1 MTIFWLVLALL
12 LLLALRVPLFLS
24 LLTVSVAYV
33 FIKPVSVSSVIQEL
47 TGGLESFPLL
57 AVPLF
62 ILAGSIMA
70 KGHLA
75 EHMINFAGTFVGHW
89 RGGLAQVNVLNSLFM
104 GGMSGTTT
112 ADAAVDAK
120 VLVPVMRRHGYS
132 NGYASALTVAS
143 STIAPMLPP
152 SVGLIIY
159 GVMADVSIS
168 TLFVA
173 GVMPAILVVIALTL
187 TVRILAGI
195 HDHPRAREQRPGLRE
210 ILQIGIKALPVIL
223 MPVLLLVGLRMGVFT
238 PTEMSAVIVVYVFI
252 VAAAIY
258 RQLGWRDIPRILKD
272 AALTSGM
279 LMIIIAAAACFG
291 IMVAYERLPKLLESA
306 LLAISDNPFL
316 ILLVINVVLIIL
328 GLFLDSMSLLLII
341 VPTMAPVIVT
351 LGMDPVHFGIVVL
364 FNIVLGSVTP
374 PLGATLFAVM
384 SITKVSMTELVKG
397 FLPLYIPLFGVLI
410 LISAVPQLVL
420 WLPAIF

>member
-1 MTIFWLVLALL
+1 MIIFWLIIALL
-12 LLLALRVPLFLS
+12 VLLALRVPLFLA
-24 LLTVSVAYV
+24 LITVSVAYV
-33 FIKPVSVSSVIQEL
+33 FIKPVSVASVIQQL

-62 ILAGSIMA
+62 ILVGSIMA
-70 KGHLA
+70 KGNLA
-75 EHMINFAGTFVGHW
+75 EQMINFAGTFVGHW

-104 GGMSGTTT
+104 GGMSGTAA

-143 STIAPMLPP
+143 STVAPMLPP

-173 GVMPAILVVIALTL
+173 GIAPAILVILALSI
-187 TVRILAGI
+187 TVRVLAGI
-195 HDHPRAREQRPGLRE
+195 HKHPRARDERASFKEVLT
-210 ILQIGIKALPVIL
+210 IGGKAAPVIL
-223 MPVLLLVGLRMGVFT
+223 MPILLLVGLRMGIFT
-238 PTEMSAVIVVYVFI
+238 PTEMSAVTVFYTLA

-258 RQLGWRDIPRILKD
+258 RKITWKDIPLILKD

-279 LMIIIAAAACFG
+279 LMIIMAGASAFG
-291 IMVAYERLPKLLESA
+291 IMVAYERLPKLLEST
-306 LLAISDNPFL
+306 LLGISENPVI
-316 ILLVINVVLIIL
+316 ILLVINVLLLIL
-328 GLFLDSMSLLLII
+328 GLFLDSMSLLLIV
-341 VPTMAPVIVT
+341 VPTMAPIIVG
-351 LGMDPVHFGIVVL
+351 LGMDPVHFGVVVL

-374 PLGATLFAVM
+374 PVGGTLFAVM
-384 SITKVSMTELVKG
+384 AITRVSMTELIKG

-410 LISAVPQLVL
+410 LISAVPSIIL
-420 WLPAIF
+420 WLPSVF

>member
-1 MTIFWLVLALL
+1 MIIFWLIIALL
-12 LLLALRVPLFLS
+12 VLLAMRVPLFLS
-24 LLTVSVAYV
+24 LLAVSVAYV
-33 FIKPVSVSSVIQEL
+33 FIKPVSIASVLQQL

-62 ILAGSIMA
+62 ILVGSIMA
-70 KGHLA
+70 KGNLA
-75 EHMINFAGTFVGHW
+75 EQMINFAGTFVGHW

-104 GGMSGTTT
+104 GGMSGTAQ

-143 STIAPMLPP
+143 STVAPMLPP

-173 GVMPAILVVIALTL
+173 GIVPAFLIIIALSV
-187 TVRILAGI
+187 TVRVLAGI
-195 HDHPRAREQRPGLRE
+195 HDHPKARDQRATFKEALAIAG
-210 ILQIGIKALPVIL
+210 KASPVIF
-223 MPVLLLVGLRMGVFT
+223 MPILLLVGLRMGVFT
-238 PTEMSAVIVVYVFI
+238 PTEMSAVAVFYTLI

-258 RQLGWRDIPRILKD
+258 RKITWKDIPRILKD
-272 AALTSGM
+272 AALTTGM
-279 LMIIIAAAACFG
+279 LMIIMAAASAFG
-291 IMVAYERLPKLLESA
+291 IMVAFERLPTLLEGM
-306 LLAISDNPFL
+306 LLGISENPAV
-316 ILLVINVVLIIL
+316 ILLVINILLIVL
-328 GLFLDSMSLLLII
+328 GLFLDSMSLLLIV
-341 VPTMAPVIVT
+341 VPTMAPVIVD
-351 LGMDPVHFGIVVL
+351 LGIDPVHFGVVVL

-374 PLGATLFAVM
+374 PVGGTLFAVM
-384 SITKVSMTELVKG
+384 SITKVSMTELIKG

-410 LISAVPQLVL
+410 LISVFPQFSL
-420 WLPAIF
+420 WLPSIF